1 MISLIYLFG
10 SGKSDRFCR
19 AHCAKRTSLIFRKIF
34 RFPNEQATQIWRHR
48 ATRKESFFFLFLSSP
63 CCVARATRRTRRNLA
78 KIVVGF
84 TAKTCFFYT
93 LHQKYGHWPAVS
105 LRKGVGNGRI
115 ESLREDLRQCRLF
128 TGQGS
133 PSLKPFLSFVL
144 FLVNE
149 GNSFRFNKGCRK
161 SKTL

>member
-19 AHCAKRTSLIFRKIF
+19 AHCAKRTSLIFRKFSDF
-34 RFPNEQATQIWRHR
+34 RTNKQHKFGATEPRE
-48 ATRKESFFFLFLSSP
+48 RKVFFLLLSSP

-105 LRKGVGNGRI
+105 LRKGVGKGRI